1 MAISLY
7 CVSNSV
13 ILTSFCESWVWRLV
27 MMQSA
32 AVGLERTPELL
43 WPWRL
48 SFALIWERVGV
59 LEESIKGS
67 ATQYRPW
74 LLLH

>member
-1 MAISLY
+1 M
-7 CVSNSV
+7 
-13 ILTSFCESWVWRLV
+13 T
-27 MMQSA
+27 QSA

-67 ATQYRPW
+67 ATQYRPCC
-74 LLLH
+74 LPPPALMAASPLMASL